1 MAELPLV
8 ATSRD
13 LQGLVRPKL
22 LLSIIC
28 FIVLFLLSVNA
39 FCSTTVKTFLYS
51 IPIQICH
58 FDSCPLFIFLLIM
71 YSKQGYFQ
79 ALFSCIERM
88 LISLK
93 IEHFMLPAAQEAE
106 AIWMKKFGFS
116 KIPQEQVCYNLH
128 FAE

>member
-1 MAELPLV
+1 
-8 ATSRD
+8 
-13 LQGLVRPKL
+13 
-22 LLSIIC
+22 
-28 FIVLFLLSVNA
+28 
-39 FCSTTVKTFLYS
+39 
-51 IPIQICH
+51 
-58 FDSCPLFIFLLIM
+58 M

-93 IEHFMLPAAQEAE
+93 IEHFMLPAAHEAE

-128 FAE
+128 FAELFVMLSVIVVAWWVQMPEECKSNLMNWLQLEAYLNGAHLTIFYGTSNLYKAVPLSQH